1 MGAAHAFESLLSRR
15 LPDGGFPGR
24 PSQPAQAGATAWAAL
39 VLATSQAPGAD
50 LQPSLAWLAAHQLPD
65 GRVPLVADQPEV
77 IWPTPV
83 AMLAWMAAGSH
94 RDRVLR
100 AAQFLLSHTGRHTAR
115 EADSPVGHDTSL
127 RGWPWVLGTHS
138 WVVPTSLC
146 VLALCRTGHCGHS
159 RVAEAARMLLNR
171 QLPGGGWNYGNTTVF
186 GQSLRPLPD
195 TTGAAL
201 CALAGL
207 AERKLV
213 LPSIGY
219 LARSLSRIRT
229 PLSLGWGLLGLASW
243 NAWPESAGAWVEETL
258 DREKYFGPYETSSL
272 AVLLLAA
279 HSPNGLI
286 GRKEG

>member
-1 MGAAHAFESLLSRR
+1 
-15 LPDGGFPGR
+15 
-24 PSQPAQAGATAWAAL
+24 
-39 VLATSQAPGAD
+39 
-50 LQPSLAWLAAHQLPD
+50 
-65 GRVPLVADQPEV
+65 
-77 IWPTPV
+77 
-83 AMLAWMAAGSH
+83 
-94 RDRVLR
+94 
-100 AAQFLLSHTGRHTAR
+100 
-115 EADSPVGHDTSL
+115 
-127 RGWPWVLGTHS
+127 
-138 WVVPTSLC
+138 
-146 VLALCRTGHCGHS
+146 
-159 RVAEAARMLLNR
+159 MLLNR

-258 DREKYFGPYETSSL
+258 DRQKYLGPYETSSL